1 MTIKFYNIYKHK
13 FKLILCG
20 KTLNLNVGTKA
31 LNSFH
36 NMSLPCK

>member
-13 FKLILCG
+13 FELILCG
-20 KTLNLNVGTKA
+20 KTLNLNMEQK
-31 LNSFH
+31 LFSFQ